1 MNFMTRS
8 GLNQQ
13 MQGEYRVLLL
23 ALSHPILSGS
33 WQRMFYGLK
42 FMIRDFFSG
51 KKILA
56 CILFGSYDFAR
67 DLWGFQKIRKD
78 FWYKINEEKS
88 PASGKVEIF
97 WRKMYP

>member
-1 MNFMTRS
+1 M
-8 GLNQQ
+8 
-13 MQGEYRVLLL
+13 
-23 ALSHPILSGS
+23 
-33 WQRMFYGLK
+33 
-42 FMIRDFFSG
+42 
-51 KKILA
+51 A

-88 PASGKVEIF
+88 LASGKVEIF

>member
-1 MNFMTRS
+1 M
-8 GLNQQ
+8 
-13 MQGEYRVLLL
+13 
-23 ALSHPILSGS
+23 LSGS
-33 WQRMFYGLK
+33 WQRIFYGLK
-42 FMIRDFFSG
+42 FM
-51 KKILA
+51 KILA

>member
-1 MNFMTRS
+1 MNTGFYFWPCHT
-8 GLNQQ
+8 
-13 MQGEYRVLLL
+13 QGYPPRGDSRVM
-23 ALSHPILSGS
+23 LSGS
-33 WQRMFYGLK
+33 WQRIFYGLK

-78 FWYKINEEKS
+78 FWY
-88 PASGKVEIF
+88 
-97 WRKMYP
+97 

>member
-1 MNFMTRS
+1 MIQ
-8 GLNQQ
+8 GLRYV
-13 MQGEYRVLLL
+13 EWEL
-23 ALSHPILSGS
+23 AKDFLRFEIHDEG
-33 WQRMFYGLK
+33 
-42 FMIRDFFSG
+42 FFSG